1 MSPEHIESHSLER
14 NSMSAASHAASPVRR
29 SAATTPAPRQGAR
42 ASSGFDFSDASR
54 GEDVMRINLQD
65 IPPVDQSM
73 DVEGFKP
80 SLLSRLFDL
89 VAPLKGR

>member
-1 MSPEHIESHSLER
+1 
-14 NSMSAASHAASPVRR
+14 MSAASHAASPVRR
-29 SAATTPAPRQGAR
+29 PAAPTQSPRPVAR
-42 ASSGFDFSDASR
+42 ASSGFNFSDASS

-89 VAPLKGR
+89 VAPLKSR